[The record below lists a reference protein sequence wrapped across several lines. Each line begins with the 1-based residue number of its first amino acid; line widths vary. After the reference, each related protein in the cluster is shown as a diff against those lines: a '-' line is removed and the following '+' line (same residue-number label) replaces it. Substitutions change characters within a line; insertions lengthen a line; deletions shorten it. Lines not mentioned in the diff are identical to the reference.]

1 MTRIFPDLLHRYFPI
16 LTWGT
21 EYSRRTLDS
30 PSVEPVTIGN
40 LPTGWLSFYI
50 SHQMLKLPS

>member
-16 LTWGT
+16 LSWGT

-40 LPTGWLSFYI
+40 LPTGWLSLYI
-50 SHQMLKLPS
+50 SHKC